1 MQPTN
6 KKRMADNVIVSFLE
20 QFRQHENLFYKYT
33 RMVKENV
40 EQ

>member
-20 QFRQHENLFYKYT
+20 QFRQHENLF
-33 RMVKENV
+33 
-40 EQ
+40 